1 MQAVFGVSQINKIE
15 SFVKKRR
22 EKFDI
27 LYKKMKEFE
36 DVYIF
41 PEISKHTEPSWF
53 GFLLTLREGD
63 AADRQMLVEHLEQNK
78 DSFCCLKETY

>member
-1 MQAVFGVSQINKIE
+1 MQAAFGSSQINKIE
-15 SFVKKRR
+15 SFVKERR

-41 PEISKHTEPSWF
+41 PEISKHTEPS
-53 GFLLTLREGD
+53 
-63 AADRQMLVEHLEQNK
+63 
-78 DSFCCLKETY
+78 